1 MMMDFTI
8 IFFKFYLYPIN
19 TNLECWSFKKDKKT
33 TYMFNCNYSNNH
45 EIYNKLSKYDIIVNY
60 NDSKNYNDILQ
71 ESNFIKVHSLS
82 NSSIYKKN

>member
-1 MMMDFTI
+1 
-8 IFFKFYLYPIN
+8 
-19 TNLECWSFKKDKKT
+19 
-33 TYMFNCNYSNNH
+33 MFNCNYSNNH
-45 EIYNKLSKYDIIVNY
+45 EIYNKLSTYDIVVNY